1 MDEPPQPEEVV
12 DFWSNIWEKEK
23 SHNKDSAWI
32 KGQEDLQKD
41 LKAQSWK
48 SINVEET
55 TSAINKSSNWK
66 SPGKD
71 KVSNLWLKH
80 LVSLHEDLAKAY
92 TKVMEHPKETP
103 EWLT

>member
-23 SHNKDSAWI
+23 SRNSAWI
-32 KGQEDLQKD
+32 KWQEDLHRD

-48 SINVEET
+48 AINAEET

-71 KVSNLWLKH
+71 KVSNFWLKH